1 MNHSYSENGRG
12 ADQTRNTQLANTVES
27 HFGLVRSQARYM
39 LNCNKNRLGLTEDEL
54 VSAGNLGLLNAIL
67 HYNSEGNASFST
79 YATKCIRN
87 AMLAEIRKWHP
98 CHTVEEQE
106 IENGTPVVVKKK
118 EDLFVSIEDLGY
130 YPTQSVNCDWEA
142 EEYELFETLH
152 EALAILNDK
161 ERRIIRAKFGF
172 DGEAM
177 KLHEI
182 ADEYGV
188 SIQAIHNCYK
198 NAISKLRDFFG
209 GDNSPYS
216 MCA

>member
-12 ADQTRNTQLANTVES
+12 ANQTRNTQLTNTVES
-27 HFGLVRSQARYM
+27 HLKLVRSQARYM
-39 LNCNKNRLGLTEDEL
+39 LNSNKNRLGLTEDEL
-54 VSAGNLGLLNAIL
+54 VSAGNLGLLRAIL
-67 HYNSEGNASFST
+67 HYNIQSNASFNT
-79 YATKCIRN
+79 YATKCIRT

-106 IENGTPVVVKKK
+106 IVNGIPLIVKKN
-118 EDLFVSIEDLGY
+118 EELFVHIEDLGY

-142 EEYELFETLH
+142 EEVDLYETLH
-152 EALAILNDK
+152 EALTILNDK

-188 SIQAIHNCYK
+188 SIQAIHKCLNK
-198 NAISKLRDFFG
+198 ALSKLRDFFG
-209 GDNSPYS
+209 GDNSPYA